1 MDAKECCSQ
10 CPEHIK
16 IQLKPL
22 VAQTRSQ
29 ADSLLFE
36 IVIHVVPDYLI
47 HVSGKKIDVNSNLRH
62 RVNYPSNS
70 AFPSSQS
77 DLQHWQRWCQL
88 WESSSQ
94 RKIQRLSQFHCG
106 THNKPSNLERERMH
120 CSHFV
125 FCTLEMI
132 SNVSQNVQVG
142 WNWIQWDCQIP
153 QNPQT
158 APHSQATNPAATQQN
173 LELFASAIALC
184 SVKELR
190 ALSPMS
196 KCSLHWKTQPKPRN
210 TSDRSL
216 KKYKPT
222 WFTKISVLNYNS
234 AIQRFIILWRGHSQ
248 RSSADRLCLTLQT
261 VQKLNPPCEQNCVEH
276 FCVTL
281 TLKSMVVFNAVL
293 PSQTQQTQH
302 DPASFH
308 RLQNTCHPPH
318 VLFAQFL
325 PQLVTD
331 QHFFRLW
338 FAMHTNVIFSAIT
351 GFPMINLTTVANY
364 V

>member
-1 MDAKECCSQ
+1 MDAKECCNQ

-22 VAQTRSQ
+22 VAQARSQ

-36 IVIHVVPDYLI
+36 IVIDIVPDYLI

-120 CSHFV
+120 CSQFV
-125 FCTLEMI
+125 FVPWKWFQMFHKMFKLGGIEFSETAKSPKLPHI
-132 SNVSQNVQVG
+132 LK
-142 WNWIQWDCQIP
+142 
-153 QNPQT
+153 PQT
-158 APHSQATNPAATQQN
+158 QPRHSKIWSYLQVRLRYAAWKSCERCHPCQSVRCIEKHNLSRETQ
-173 LELFASAIALC
+173 
-184 SVKELR
+184 VTG
-190 ALSPMS
+190 
-196 KCSLHWKTQPKPRN
+196 H
-210 TSDRSL
+210 L

-234 AIQRFIILWRGHSQ
+234 AIQRFIILWCGHSQ

-261 VQKLNPPCEQNCVEH
+261 VQKLKPPPVN
-276 FCVTL
+276 
-281 TLKSMVVFNAVL
+281 KIVL
-293 PSQTQQTQH
+293 
-302 DPASFH
+302 
-308 RLQNTCHPPH
+308 NI
-318 VLFAQFL
+318 FAW
-325 PQLVTD
+325 
-331 QHFFRLW
+331 HW
-338 FAMHTNVIFSAIT
+338 H
-351 GFPMINLTTVANY
+351 
-364 V
+364 